1 MALQPYHGRK
11 LFLTRWIVKFI
22 PSDED
27 PLDFNIR
34 LSGLMTPTPV
44 GPIEDTNEYPRR
56 RKRKYYTFTPYTT
69 DFLETVHGPKLVEFE
84 NKETITLVDG
94 MSYEEGIKS
103 GYPASFIDYF
113 RFGFPPTWEFI
124 ISQFYLSMH
133 RGIAN
138 GEAPLGIKSI
148 LKNPSKPSNQ
158 LVLQDKDKTKVVN
171 TDHTSVLKERNRT
184 DADNKLK
191 SGHRSASSSS
201 ASKGLS
207 RTKSSLSQKDSKL
220 LNVPTC
226 SSSKKDLPN
235 VHQQDKSSTS
245 STKNNTRPSRTN
257 TRLQKAQRQAELRSS
272 SGANGDGP
280 RERHSKLERS
290 FKQMDRSFHSDE
302 MNEQVKGKR
311 SQSQSNSKNKANH
324 LQTNLKDQQNQRV
337 HSRSQKTSRY
347 TENDLHRNSKDEKNQ
362 SKRSQSEKITTKT
375 RTPSFSSEKKLQSQ
389 PLKSCLR
396 KGSSSTIEKEN
407 SGSTKS
413 SYYNQQHTFRRSKPQ
428 SDKVLL
434 NRSLAGCKRHSDNDE
449 DSPSRKNPRQTTGH
463 DYKFSFLP
471 RKRVEGRKDDIV
483 LPKCI

>member
-44 GPIEDTNEYPRR
+44 GPIEDTEEYQRR

-103 GYPASFIDYF
+103 GYPANFIDYF

-148 LKNPSKPSNQ
+148 LKNPSRPSNQ
-158 LVLQDKDKTKVVN
+158 LVLQDKNKSYVVN
-171 TDHTSVLKERNRT
+171 TDHTSVLRERNRT
-184 DADNKLK
+184 NGDNKLK
-191 SGHRSASSSS
+191 SGHRNASSSS
-201 ASKGLS
+201 ASKGSSKTKTPLS
-207 RTKSSLSQKDSKL
+207 HKDSKL
-220 LNVPTC
+220 VNVPTC

-235 VHQQDKSSTS
+235 VHQQDKSFANSTRS
-245 STKNNTRPSRTN
+245 NTRPSRTN
-257 TRLQKAQRQAELRSS
+257 TRLQKTQRQAELRSS
-272 SGANGDGP
+272 SGTSKV
-280 RERHSKLERS
+280 RLQERHSRFEKS
-290 FKQMDRSFHSDE
+290 FRQVDGFFHS
-302 MNEQVKGKR
+302 NEINKQVKGKR
-311 SQSQSNSKNKANH
+311 SQSESDSKNKANH
-324 LQTNLKDQQNQRV
+324 LQNNLKDQQNQRTN
-337 HSRSQKTSRY
+337 SRSQKTFRY
-347 TENDLHRNSKDEKNQ
+347 TENDLHKSSRNEENQ
-362 SKRSQSEKITTKT
+362 SKRSQSENVTTKT
-375 RTPSFSSEKKLQSQ
+375 RTPFSSEKKQQSQ
-389 PLKSCLR
+389 ILKSCLR
-396 KGSSSTIEKEN
+396 KGSSSTNEKETLKT
-407 SGSTKS
+407 TKS
-413 SYYNQQHTFRRSKPQ
+413 SYYSQQHTFRRSKPQ

-434 NRSLAGCKRHSDNDE
+434 NRSLVGCKRHSDNDE